1 MLSKN
6 QHGVQMQGS
15 TVHFDNVSKLFGAVA
30 ALENFS
36 LDVAP
41 GEFVTLLGASGS
53 GKSTALNILA
63 GFSKATSGDVRIGGR
78 SLNGVPSEDRNV
90 GMVFQNFALFPHM
103 SVFDNIA
110 FPLKMRKTP
119 TVETRKLVMAAL
131 DMVHLDGMADRRP
144 AALSGGQRQRVALA
158 RAVVFSPPV
167 LLMDECLSALDLKL
181 REELQ
186 GEIRRIHHEIGA
198 TTVFVTH
205 DQGEAL
211 TMSDRVAVLKD
222 GKIVQIDQ
230 PQVLYDRPASRYV
243 ADFIGQTNLMAATP
257 VNGGVEI
264 NGIGATI
271 RSDKANAVAI
281 SLRPERI
288 ARATAMGSQSGII
301 RFKARLLDTVF
312 LGATLEHHFRLDNGT
327 RLTIREGRSGANQPL
342 EVGAEVA
349 LAFRKQDAVVL
360 ADT

>member
-1 MLSKN
+1 ML
-6 QHGVQMQGS
+6 GS
-15 TVHFDNVSKLFGAVA
+15 TVRFDNVSKWFGAVA

-36 LDVAP
+36 LDIAP

-63 GFSKATSGDVRIGGR
+63 GFSDASSGDVLIGER
-78 SLNGVPSEDRNV
+78 SLTGVPSEDRNV

-110 FPLKMRKTP
+110 FPLKMRATP
-119 TVETRKLVMAAL
+119 PDQIRKLVMDAL
-131 DMVHLDGMADRRP
+131 EMVQLGGMEDRKP

-186 GEIRRIHHEIGA
+186 GEIRRIHNEIGA

-211 TMSDRVAVLKD
+211 TMSDRVAILR
-222 GKIVQIDQ
+222 GGRIEQIDA
-230 PQVLYDRPASRYV
+230 PEVLYDCPATRYV
-243 ADFIGQTNLMAATP
+243 ADFIGQTNLLAATP
-257 VNGGVEI
+257 VDGGVEI
-264 NGIGATI
+264 AGIGATVA
-271 RSDKANAVAI
+271 SDLPDAVAV

-288 ARATAMGSQSGII
+288 ARAVAHDRQSGVVGFNAHLRESI
-301 RFKARLLDTVF
+301 F
-312 LGATLEHHFRLDNGT
+312 LGATLEHHFRLANGDA
-327 RLTIREGRSGANQPL
+327 LTMRESRSGAAQPL
-342 EVGAEVA
+342 EAGAEVA
-349 LAFRKQDAVVL
+349 LAFREQDAVVL
-360 ADT
+360 ADS

>member
-1 MLSKN
+1 
-6 QHGVQMQGS
+6 MQGT
-15 TVHFDNVSKLFGAVA
+15 TVRFDKVSKWFGATA
-30 ALENFS
+30 ALTEFS

-63 GFSKATSGDVRIGGR
+63 GFSEATSGDVRIGER
-78 SLNGVPSEDRNV
+78 SLAGVPSEDRNV

-110 FPLKMRKTP
+110 FPLKMRRTP
-119 TVETRKLVMAAL
+119 AGETRKLVMDAL
-131 DMVHLDGMADRRP
+131 DLVHLSGLSDRRP

-186 GEIRRIHHEIGA
+186 GEVRRIHHEIGA

-211 TMSDRVAVLKD
+211 TMSDRVAVLK
-222 GKIVQIDQ
+222 GGRIEQIDR
-230 PQVLYDRPASRYV
+230 PEVLYDRPATRYV
-243 ADFIGQTNLMAATP
+243 ADFIGQTNLMDATP
-257 VNGGVEI
+257 VPGGVRVA
-264 NGIGATI
+264 GIGATLAAD
-271 RSDKANAVAI
+271 RPDAVAV

-288 ARATAMGSQSGII
+288 ARAEALRAQSGVVS
-301 RFKARLLDTVF
+301 FSARLRETVF
-312 LGATLEHHFRLDNGT
+312 MGATLEHHFRLADGGA
-327 RLTIREGRSGANQPL
+327 LTMRESRSGAVGSL
-342 EVGAEVA
+342 EAGAQVA
-349 LAFRKQDAVVL
+349 LAFRNRDAVVL
-360 ADT
+360 TDT

>member
-1 MLSKN
+1 MP
-6 QHGVQMQGS
+6 GT
-15 TVHFDNVSKLFGAVA
+15 TVNFDKVSKWFGATA
-30 ALENFS
+30 ALEDFS

-63 GFSKATSGDVRIGGR
+63 GFSEATSGDVRIADR
-78 SLNGVPSEDRNV
+78 SLAGVPSEDRNV

-110 FPLKMRKTP
+110 FPLKMRKTA
-119 TVETRKLVMAAL
+119 TDKTRTLVMDAL
-131 DMVHLDGMADRRP
+131 DMVHLSGLADRRP

-211 TMSDRVAVLKD
+211 TMSDRVAVLR
-222 GKIVQIDQ
+222 GGRIEQIDR
-230 PQVLYDRPASRYV
+230 PEALYDRPATRYV
-243 ADFIGQTNLMAATP
+243 ADFIGQTNLMSASP
-257 VNGGVEI
+257 VPGGVEI
-264 NGIGATI
+264 AGIGATI
-271 RSDKANAVAI
+271 ATDLPAASAV

-288 ARATAMGSQSGII
+288 ARAAALEAQPGITS
-301 RFKARLLDTVF
+301 FTARLQEAVF
-312 LGATLEHHFRLDNGT
+312 KGDSVEYRFCLRNGDA
-327 RLTIREGRSGANQPL
+327 LNMREGRSGATDPL
-342 EVGAEVA
+342 PAGAEVA
-349 LAFRKQDAVVL
+349 LAFRNQDAVVL

>member
-1 MLSKN
+1 
-6 QHGVQMQGS
+6 MQGT
-15 TVHFDNVSKLFGAVA
+15 TVRFDNVSKWFGSLA
-30 ALENFS
+30 ALENFN
-36 LDVAP
+36 LTVAP

-63 GFSKATSGDVRIGGR
+63 GFSDATSGDVLIGER
-78 SLNGVPSEDRNV
+78 SLTGVPPEDRNV

-103 SVFDNIA
+103 SVFNNIA

-119 TVETRKLVMAAL
+119 ADKTRKLVMDTL
-131 DMVHLDGMADRRP
+131 EMVHLSGMADRKP

-186 GEIRRIHHEIGA
+186 GEVRRIHLEIGA

-222 GKIVQIDQ
+222 GKIEQIDK
-230 PQVLYDRPASRYV
+230 PEALYDRPATRYV
-243 ADFIGQTNLMAATP
+243 ADFIGQTNLIDAKP
-257 VNGGVEI
+257 VKGGVQISGI
-264 NGIGATI
+264 NATLPT
-271 RSDKANAVAI
+271 DKRDAVAI

-288 ARATAMGSQSGII
+288 ARAEAMRSQSDTIE
-301 RFKARLLDTVF
+301 FKARLQETVF
-312 LGATLEHHFRLDNGT
+312 LGATIEHHFRLGNGDA
-327 RLTIREGRSGANQPL
+327 LSIREGRSGAANPL
-342 EVGAEVA
+342 EAGAEVA

-360 ADT
+360 AEN

>member
-1 MLSKN
+1 
-6 QHGVQMQGS
+6 MQGT
-15 TVHFDNVSKLFGAVA
+15 TVRFDNVSKWFGDTA

-36 LDVAP
+36 LSVAP

-63 GFSKATSGDVRIGGR
+63 GFSDATSGDVLIGDR
-78 SLNGVPSEDRNV
+78 SLTGVPSEDRNV

-110 FPLKMRKTP
+110 FPLKMRKTSAG
-119 TVETRKLVMAAL
+119 EIRKLVMDAL
-131 DMVHLDGMADRRP
+131 DMVHLDGLADRRP

-186 GEIRRIHHEIGA
+186 GEIRRIHKDIGA

-211 TMSDRVAVLKD
+211 TMSDRVAVLK
-222 GKIVQIDQ
+222 GGRIEQIDV
-230 PQVLYDRPASRYV
+230 PEMLYDRPATRYV
-243 ADFIGQTNLMAATP
+243 ADFIGQTNLMDVTT
-257 VNGGVEI
+257 VNGGVQI
-264 NGIGATI
+264 AGIGATLP
-271 RSDKANAVAI
+271 SEKPNSVAV

-288 ARATAMGSQSGII
+288 ARADALAGQVDII
-301 RFKARLLDTVF
+301 EFKARLQDTVF
-312 LGATLEHHFRLDNGT
+312 LGATIEHHFRLGNGDA
-327 RLTIREGRSGANQPL
+327 LTVREGRSGAANPL
-342 EVGAEVA
+342 EASAEIA
-349 LAFRKQDAVVL
+349 LAFRIQDAVVL

>member
-1 MLSKN
+1 MTESSE
-6 QHGVQMQGS
+6 MQGT
-15 TVHFDNVSKLFGAVA
+15 TVTFDKVSKYFGAAA
-30 ALENFS
+30 ALEDFC

-63 GFSKATSGDVRIGGR
+63 GFSDATSGGVRIGDR
-78 SLNGVPSEDRNV
+78 SLAGVPSEDRNV

-110 FPLKMRKTP
+110 FPLKMRRTP
-119 TVETRKLVMAAL
+119 TDKARKLVMDAL
-131 DMVHLDGMADRRP
+131 DMVQLSGLADRRP

-158 RAVVFSPPV
+158 RAVVFSPPL

-211 TMSDRVAVLKD
+211 TMSDRVAVLR
-222 GKIVQIDQ
+222 GGRIEQIDE
-230 PQVLYDRPASRYV
+230 PELLYDRPATRFV

-257 VNGGVEI
+257 VRGG
-264 NGIGATI
+264 AK
-271 RSDKANAVAI
+271 S
-281 SLRPERI
+281 P
-288 ARATAMGSQSGII
+288 GS
-301 RFKARLLDTVF
+301 A
-312 LGATLEHHFRLDNGT
+312 
-327 RLTIREGRSGANQPL
+327 
-342 EVGAEVA
+342 
-349 LAFRKQDAVVL
+349 
-360 ADT
+360 